1 MLKSLRVFVGVFV
14 ALVAI
19 GLSGS
24 VSHAIPDGEWSP
36 YEHVPGLIGANVGQS
51 ATFTSVSCA
60 SVGNCS
66 AGGSYVD
73 VGGDRQA
80 FVVSQVDGVWQTIED
95 VPGLVAANAGGNAEI
110 KTLSCAAVGN
120 CSAGGEYTEAGA
132 TNSEAFVVSQV
143 DGVWQTFEEVPG
155 LAAAATGPFA
165 LVNSISCATAGNCSA
180 GGRYSVGSIYDQQ
193 AFVVS
198 QVDGVWQTFEDV
210 PGLVAANTAHEAQL
224 RSISCGSAGNC
235 TAGGTY
241 QFGDYPQ
248 AFVVSQIDGVWQQFD
263 DVGALVAIPSVIRV
277 RDISVSCASAGNCSA
292 VGRLDNTS
300 YGPLFVMSQVNGVWG
315 SIEYLQG
322 LEAINTGSG
331 AEFGGISC
339 ASAGN
344 CTVAGGYGDDVG
356 YQVFVVSQVNGVWG
370 TVENVPGLNAANA
383 GGDGAVRSVSCA
395 APGECSIG
403 GIYADANYVGRGF
416 LASQID
422 GVWQTYVDIPGF
434 ESLSDFGYSDVL
446 SVSCAAPGNCLAV
459 GNYAATGVG
468 GQVFVTSIETSL
480 TPPTSSTTPSTTSSI
495 PLSTVAPPPSSGAI
509 STFEDIPGLVAA
521 NTGEVASVVSMSCSS
536 TGNCSAGG
544 YYHIGR
550 SQEAFVVSQVNGVWG
565 SFEDVPGLVAANNG
579 GAAVIGTVSCSSAGN
594 CSAGGNYRDNS
605 DVQAFV
611 VSQVDGVWGS
621 FENVPGLVA
630 ANTDGSAFVKK
641 ISCASDGNCSGVGFY
656 NYGGT
661 QQAFVV
667 SQVNGVWQTFENVPG
682 LVAANTAGYASMSSI
697 SCTSPGNCSA
707 GGFYTTSNDVQAFVV
722 SQVNGVWGIF
732 VDVPGLVAENIG
744 TATTNSVSCTST
756 GSCVAVGS
764 YTDLAGTQ
772 AFVVSQVDGVWQ
784 MFEDVPSLVVANVG
798 GYSTLNTVSCTSVGD
813 CSAGGFYTTLN
824 GVQAFVVS
832 QVDGAWGSFEDVPGL
847 IAANSGGFAF
857 IASLSCA
864 SAGNC
869 AAGGS
874 YSNGSGS
881 QVYLVLQVDGVW
893 GTYEVIPGLAAA
905 NTGGLAVLNS
915 VSCGAVGQCSVGGDY
930 RAGFSR
936 QAFVA
941 SISVPSTEST
951 TTTGAP
957 TTTANVSPSSAVVQ
971 NLPATGRGSSSSLLM
986 SLMLILSGVLIVS
999 GLRRRIS

>member
-1 MLKSLRVFVGVFV
+1 MLKSLRVFVGLCV

-36 YEHVPGLIGANVGQS
+36 YEHVPGLIGANVGQD
-51 ATFTSVSCA
+51 AEFASVSCA

-73 VGGDRQA
+73 VDGNQQV
-80 FVVSQVDGVWQTIED
+80 FVVSQVDGVWQTFED
-95 VPGLVAANAGGNAEI
+95 VPGLVAANAGGEAEI
-110 KTLSCAAVGN
+110 KTVSCVSAGN
-120 CSAGGEYTEAGA
+120 CSAGGRYTEAGG
-132 TNSEAFVVSQV
+132 NDSEAFVVSQV
-143 DGVWQTFEEVPG
+143 DGVWQQFEEVPG
-155 LAAAATGPFA
+155 LASAATGPFA

-241 QFGDYPQ
+241 QIGYYPQ
-248 AFVVSQIDGVWQQFD
+248 AFVVSQVDGVWQQFD
-263 DVGALVAIPSVIRV
+263 DVGALVAIPSVIAV
-277 RDISVSCASAGNCSA
+277 RRISISCASAGNCSA
-292 VGRLDNTS
+292 VGQLDNTS

-315 SIEYLQG
+315 NIEYLQG

-331 AEFGGISC
+331 AEYRGISC
-339 ASAGN
+339 ASVGN

-383 GGDGAVRSVSCA
+383 GGDAGVRSVSCA
-395 APGECSIG
+395 APGDCSIG
-403 GIYADANYVGRGF
+403 GVYADANYVTRGF
-416 LASQID
+416 VASQID
-422 GVWQTYVDIPGF
+422 GVWQPYVDISGF
-434 ESLSDFGYSDVL
+434 DSLSDFGYSDVL
-446 SVSCAAPGNCLAV
+446 SVSCAAPGNCSAV
-459 GNYAATGVG
+459 GNYNATGVG
-468 GQVFVTSIETSL
+468 DQVFVTSIETSL

-536 TGNCSAGG
+536 AGNCSAGG
-544 YYHIGR
+544 YYHVGR
-550 SQEAFVVSQVNGVWG
+550 SQEAFVVSQVDGVWG

-579 GAAVIGTVSCSSAGN
+579 GAAVIGSISCSSAGN

-605 DVQAFV
+605 DV
-611 VSQVDGVWGS
+611 
-621 FENVPGLVA
+621 
-630 ANTDGSAFVKK
+630 
-641 ISCASDGNCSGVGFY
+641 
-656 NYGGT
+656 
-661 QQAFVV
+661 QAFVV

-732 VDVPGLVAENIG
+732 VDVPGLVAANIG

-772 AFVVSQVDGVWQ
+772 AFVVSQVNGVWQ
-784 MFEDVPSLVVANVG
+784 TFEDVPSLVVANVG

-832 QVDGAWGSFEDVPGL
+832 QVNGVWQTFEDVPGL

-881 QVYLVLQVDGVW
+881 QVFLVLQVDGVW
-893 GTYEVIPGLAAA
+893 GSYEVIPGLTAA

-930 RAGFSR
+930 RAGSSR